1 MRRKDGSLIR
11 ITEKN
16 FLKKKENGERNLKI
30 KIELDDPTK
39 PKNKIQKTFTFNR
52 FSAKEFCRKLLRMTN
67 ESMVIIPI
75 QVTFQLDGQEY
86 TKAAII
92 SIPNVTSGFSGRI
105 NQRPKQK
112 VPLISLEIKT
122 PPKKR
127 FSIFSLFRTHK
138 NEY

>member
-1 MRRKDGSLIR
+1 
-11 ITEKN
+11 
-16 FLKKKENGERNLKI
+16 LKI
-30 KIELDDPTK
+30 KIELDDPTE

-67 ESMVIIPI
+67 GGMVIIPI

-86 TKAAII
+86 TRTAVI
-92 SIPNVTSGFSGRI
+92 STPNVASGFSGRI
-105 NQRPKQK
+105 NQRPKQEM
-112 VPLISLEIKT
+112 PMISLEIKT

-127 FSIFSLFRTHK
+127 FSIFSLFRTSK